1 MYIIGLLCRR
11 LDVMSVRPLARRTT
25 SGDTPCI
32 RPIPA
37 RCFCLTLGIEAP
49 GRCVGATRLSW
60 ATVGCGSQWSSK
72 HHTSRGAGRGREQVS
87 RVSNTPREPSRS
99 TLTCWSFTRPAGEP
113 SGASGR
119 AGVNGSSGCVL
130 RPLQHSFSP
139 LRWRGRRREVRR
151 HNRLEST
158 ERNSGSCHVDN
169 PCLPSHLP
177 RF

>member
-1 MYIIGLLCRR
+1 M
-11 LDVMSVRPLARRTT
+11 RPLARRAT

-72 HHTSRGAGRGREQVS
+72 HHTSRGAGEGTRTS
-87 RVSNTPREPSRS
+87 PSCVQDAKGMRS
-99 TLTCWSFTRPAGEP
+99 QYADLWSLTQPAGEP

-130 RPLQHSFSP
+130 RSLGRSGEK
-139 LRWRGRRREVRR
+139 LRPRELRREVRR